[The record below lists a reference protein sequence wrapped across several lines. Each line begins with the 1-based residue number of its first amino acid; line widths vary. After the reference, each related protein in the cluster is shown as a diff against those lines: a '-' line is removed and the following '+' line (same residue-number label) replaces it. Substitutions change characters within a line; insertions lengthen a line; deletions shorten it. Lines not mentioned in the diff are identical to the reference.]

1 MTAES
6 IGREAFESLI
16 SARMAGEFVSN
27 EEVVL
32 QAGDTKLG
40 VRLVGAA
47 ITECVIEDVP
57 VLVAPP
63 EGQLSLPQLMASHA
77 VVPLGPQDKDG
88 VYQNPF
94 RWADYAFSARLTN
107 RAKQWEAIKLTA
119 QTPAGY
125 PTLERRF
132 DVAQDSVSITTTLGN
147 PSEAGRPLVTSMS
160 ERLYI
165 ATGGGKP
172 GDTEVMGRRINE
184 AFRRPRIDVGD
195 DDGEQYWRSVPHTYL
210 TLPQEGMLRI
220 VCRAASR
227 RLDDKLKEQAY
238 NSLAMLVWH
247 TADAIGWL
255 SVDAIIGARQAEDGS
270 LKRDQL
276 VLPPGASVSIRT
288 ELSHSEPPDAVS

>member
-1 MTAES
+1 MTTEP
-6 IGREAFESLI
+6 IGREAFESLVN
-16 SARMAGEFVSN
+16 ARMAGEFVSN
-27 EEVVL
+27 EEVLL
-32 QAGDTKLG
+32 QAADTNLG

-63 EGQLSLPQLMASHA
+63 QDQLSLPQLMASHA
-77 VVPLGPQDKDG
+77 VVPLGPPDNEG
-88 VYQNPF
+88 VYQNSF
-94 RWADYAFSARLTN
+94 RWADYVPSTRLINPAT
-107 RAKQWEAIKLTA
+107 QQESMKLTA
-119 QTPAGY
+119 QTPSGY

-132 DVAQDSVSITTTLGN
+132 DVAKDSVSITTTLGN
-147 PSEAGRPLVTSMS
+147 PADATEPLVTSLS

-172 GDTEVMGRRINE
+172 GDAEVMGCRINE
-184 AFRRPRIDVGD
+184 AFKRPRIDVGD
-195 DDGEQYWRSVPHTYL
+195 DDGEQYWRSAPLTYL

-227 RLDDKLKEQAY
+227 KLDDKLKEQAY
-238 NSLAMLVWH
+238 KSLAMLVWH
-247 TADAIGWL
+247 AADAIGWL
-255 SVDAIIGARQAEDGS
+255 SIDGIIGGRRAEDGS

-288 ELSHSEPPDAVS
+288 ELSHSEPPGMIS